1 MGARR
6 ASGGQLLRTSSHVIR
21 GSAFSFATL
30 INRFT
35 ASFITLTATFFFVA
49 FFNSAH
55 AVLTSVTF
63 VATSATVFAHKS
75 CSFALLRTYILFSSY
90 TRRWPVLCPAT
101 AFQPRRCHTQHLYSC
116 LDVIFLCTA
125 GEVLPS
131 RSTHVLR
138 PPFGRQRL
146 CHTTFRIF
154 PTLQCGE
161 ARGDL
166 VVLF

>member
-1 MGARR
+1 MFGECITLPEVIRACSSSSCAASSSSPSSLSLSCRCLRQTRSRHPPPRLVGARR
-6 ASGGQLLRTSSHVIR
+6 ASVGQRLRTSSHVIR
-21 GSAFSFATL
+21 GSVFSFATL

-55 AVLTSVTF
+55 ADLTSVTF

-101 AFQPRRCHTQHLYSC
+101 AFQPRRCHTQHL
-116 LDVIFLCTA
+116 
-125 GEVLPS
+125 
-131 RSTHVLR
+131 
-138 PPFGRQRL
+138 
-146 CHTTFRIF
+146 
-154 PTLQCGE
+154 
-161 ARGDL
+161 L
-166 VVLF
+166 VP